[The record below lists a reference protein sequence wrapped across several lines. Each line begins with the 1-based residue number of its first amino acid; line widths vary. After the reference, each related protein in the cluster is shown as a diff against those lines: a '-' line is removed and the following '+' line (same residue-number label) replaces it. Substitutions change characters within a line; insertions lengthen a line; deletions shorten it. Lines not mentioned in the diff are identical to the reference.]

1 MISIEQMRLVF
12 ETLVCDE
19 ADKMLPWSRVADAL
33 SQCKFNIKV
42 CELEFLSLKTERL
55 SFVQF
60 HATVKSGVTQRKK
73 IKKIYAGKRLQTY
86 DEWAD
91 SYRPP
96 SPSDPREIATYI
108 RDHDNHGALPAMGV
122 NNTYL

>member
-19 ADKMLPWSRVADAL
+19 ADKMLPWSRVGDAL

-73 IKKIYAGKRLQTY
+73 IKQTYAGKRLQTY
-86 DEWAD
+86 DEWAN

-108 RDHDNHGALPAMGV
+108 RDHHNHGALPAMGV